1 MTDGM
6 LEREALN
13 DPNMNRYSVIMLDEA
28 HERTIATDV
37 LFALLKCRQTKPQ
50 LKSNCHFCNLGFKQI
65 FRYFNNCPIIT
76 IPGRTFPVEVL
87 YTKAPEMDYLAAAL
101 ESVIQ
106 IHVSEPAGD
115 ILVFLTGQ
123 EEIETSC
130 EALHERMKLLGE
142 NIPELIILPVYS
154 ALPSEMQTRILSQ
167 HHLVQEK

>member
-1 MTDGM
+1 
-6 LEREALN
+6 
-13 DPNMNRYSVIMLDEA
+13 
-28 HERTIATDV
+28 
-37 LFALLKCRQTKPQ
+37 
-50 LKSNCHFCNLGFKQI
+50 
-65 FRYFNNCPIIT
+65 
-76 IPGRTFPVEVL
+76 
-87 YTKAPEMDYLAAAL
+87 MDYLAAAL

-167 HHLVQEK
+167 LHLVQEK